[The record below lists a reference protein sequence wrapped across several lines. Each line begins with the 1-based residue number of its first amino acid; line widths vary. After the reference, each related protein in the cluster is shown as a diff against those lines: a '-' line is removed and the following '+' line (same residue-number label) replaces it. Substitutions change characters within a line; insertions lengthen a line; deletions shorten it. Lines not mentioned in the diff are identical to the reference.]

1 MITINGEKGFVRI
14 ESWDDIESRPGFAKD
29 IDPRSVKLKAII
41 GSYTF
46 SDYIP
51 CGLSTCHQPH
61 GNGFLV
67 VTVDGRET
75 NIGRLCGKRHF
86 SVDFVQMSRVFL
98 KDLRAQ
104 QNREFLWELKHRLP
118 SVTAEIDALKNQPY
132 GANWIHL
139 PISSLLG
146 NSDSLPSSITNADR
160 LTAQSGNDASGLHAP
175 SPKQNGEDLAA

>member
-75 NIGRLCGKRHF
+75 NIGRICGKRHF
-86 SVDFVQMSRVFL
+86 SVDFVQMRRVFL
-98 KDLRAQ
+98 KDLNAK
-104 QNREFLWELKHRLP
+104 QNRNFLWELKHRLP
-118 SVTAEIDALKNQPY
+118 SVTAEIDALKSQPY
-132 GANWIHL
+132 GANWIHPL
-139 PISSLLG
+139 IRSEDHTSELQSLMHNSS
-146 NSDSLPSSITNADR
+146 
-160 LTAQSGNDASGLHAP
+160 DA
-175 SPKQNGEDLAA
+175 

>member
-1 MITINGEKGFVRI
+1 MFPLLSILVLSYYFFYIFPFCSYSSYCFFFVLWIRRPPR
-14 ESWDDIESRPGFAKD
+14 STRTDPLFPYTTLLRYDDIESRPGFAKD

-41 GSYTF
+41 GSDTF

-75 NIGRLCGKRHF
+75 NIGSICGKRHF

-104 QNREFLWELKHRLP
+104 QNREFLWELKHKLP
-118 SVTAEIDALKNQPY
+118 SVTAEIDEQIGRAWCRERGCQY
-132 GANWIHL
+132 V
-139 PISSLLG
+139 
-146 NSDSLPSSITNADR
+146 
-160 LTAQSGNDASGLHAP
+160 
-175 SPKQNGEDLAA
+175 

>member
-75 NIGRLCGKRHF
+75 NIGRICGKRHF

-118 SVTAEIDALKNQPY
+118 SRSEEHTSELQSLMRISYAVFCLKKKIMHTSTDHIN
-132 GANWIHL
+132 
-139 PISSLLG
+139 
-146 NSDSLPSSITNADR
+146 T
-160 LTAQSGNDASGLHAP
+160 
-175 SPKQNGEDLAA
+175 

>member
-75 NIGRLCGKRHF
+75 NIGRICGKRHF
-86 SVDFVQMSRVFL
+86 SRSEADTS
-98 KDLRAQ
+98 
-104 QNREFLWELKHRLP
+104 EL
-118 SVTAEIDALKNQPY
+118 QP
-132 GANWIHL
+132 L
-139 PISSLLG
+139 MRISYAVLC
-146 NSDSLPSSITNADR
+146 
-160 LTAQSGNDASGLHAP
+160 LT
-175 SPKQNGEDLAA
+175 KKK